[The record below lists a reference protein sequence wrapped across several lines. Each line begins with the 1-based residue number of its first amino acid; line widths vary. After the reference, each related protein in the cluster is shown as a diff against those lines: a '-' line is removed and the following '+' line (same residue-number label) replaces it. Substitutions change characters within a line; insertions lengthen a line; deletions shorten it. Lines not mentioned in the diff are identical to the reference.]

1 MNYTSLRQRLLA
13 VALLEAVTL
22 PVPLIAFAVD
32 KPYITALSLLIFMI
46 GSLVLPCFFYWR
58 QQKKTGT
65 SQYASYGASLYGTVL
80 MLIAAIGVLN
90 GILTSP
96 LWHEYGWRVFFF
108 FLWMIGTVAAQTVCA
123 WAIAAWQKRLRSYW
137 FSEFIDPLGYA
148 LPLPCAVLGM
158 FMFPGSGEAGVTSSL
173 IIGMLGIISLGFMVI
188 GIFVMA
194 TFAFYFYPRLEEYP
208 TKLER
213 AIGIVRII
221 VMTICFLGIHYLFFY
236 GNEIPFRLF
245 LYYCLPLTQNN
256 PLVFVSPFIL
266 ESVIVIVSIAV
277 SNLVIL
283 AMQSQRKDA

>member
-1 MNYTSLRQRLLA
+1 MKNTILRRQGIA
-13 VALLEAVTL
+13 VAFLEAVTI

-46 GSLVLPCFFYWR
+46 GSLVLPRFFYWR
-58 QQKKTGT
+58 QQKQTG
-65 SQYASYGASLYGTVL
+65 SSLYAPYGSGLYGTVL
-80 MLIAAIGVLN
+80 MLIVAIGVLN

-96 LWHEYGWRVFFF
+96 LWQTYGWRVLFFA
-108 FLWMIGTVAAQTVCA
+108 LWMIGTVAAQTVCS
-123 WAIAAWQKRLRSYW
+123 WVIAAWQRHVRQYW
-137 FSEFIDPLGYA
+137 FSEFVDPLGYA

-173 IIGMLGIISLGFMVI
+173 IIGMLGIISFGFIAI

-208 TKLER
+208 KKLDR
-213 AIGIVRII
+213 AIGIVRIVI
-221 VMTICFLGIHYLFFY
+221 MTVSFLGIHYAFFY

-245 LYYCLPLTQNN
+245 LYYGLPLTQNN

-266 ESVIVIVSIAV
+266 ESIIIIVSIAV
-277 SNLVIL
+277 SNLVVL
-283 AMQSQRKDA
+283 AIQSQRKAS